1 MRRNDSCAAAVIA
14 VRLRPFG
21 GGRVATRAD
30 RFASHL
36 GGDPDSIAHPWPH
49 RQPAAEQRFTGPAV
63 PGRVLPECIA
73 IGGVDPLA
81 AGVDVLVEQS
91 EGGTLVDASAEF
103 HRTQSNHEFVH
114 DSEFA
119 A

>member
-1 MRRNDSCAAAVIA
+1 MHS
-14 VRLRPFG
+14 
-21 GGRVATRAD
+21 
-30 RFASHL
+30 
-36 GGDPDSIAHPWPH
+36 
-49 RQPAAEQRFTGPAV
+49 
-63 PGRVLPECIA
+63 